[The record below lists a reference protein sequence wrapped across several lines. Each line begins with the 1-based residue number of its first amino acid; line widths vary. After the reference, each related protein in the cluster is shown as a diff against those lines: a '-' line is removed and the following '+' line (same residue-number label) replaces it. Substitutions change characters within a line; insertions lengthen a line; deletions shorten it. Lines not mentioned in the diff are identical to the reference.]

1 MAEIYA
7 MNAQF
12 VSTKKTAALNP
23 VDEAST
29 TDTAVAEAIEPS
41 RQDAVNTILENI
53 ENVETVSA
61 AMREKFRRR
70 PGRHVA

>member
-12 VSTKKTAALNP
+12 VSTKKIAALNP
-23 VDEAST
+23 VDEVST
-29 TDTAVAEAIEPS
+29 KDTAVAEAIEPG

-61 AMREKFRRR
+61 PIRMCCTVHKTT
-70 PGRHVA
+70 V